1 MMAAMSLAADYPN
14 PYELTALQIAAA
26 RAQLVFRS
34 RHRRTLQQRLGD
46 SDALVDQV
54 EHCRMADRK
63 LVDAATWS
71 KVVRL
76 VAEVDPRL
84 RHNLGSRRDPERVGE
99 VLFALQARLME
110 AVREERGR
118 GLAPVIPLFRTP

>member
-1 MMAAMSLAADYPN
+1 MMAPMSLGADYTN

-34 RHRRTLQQRLGD
+34 RHRRTLQQRLQD

-54 EHCRMADRK
+54 EHCRIAGRQ
-63 LVDAATWS
+63 LVDAATWGN
-71 KVVRL
+71 VVRL

-84 RHNLGSRRDPERVGE
+84 RRSLGSRRDPGRVGE
-99 VLFALQARLME
+99 VLFAVQARLME
-110 AVREERGR
+110 AVRDERCR
-118 GLAPVIPLFRTP
+118 GLAPVIPLFPGP